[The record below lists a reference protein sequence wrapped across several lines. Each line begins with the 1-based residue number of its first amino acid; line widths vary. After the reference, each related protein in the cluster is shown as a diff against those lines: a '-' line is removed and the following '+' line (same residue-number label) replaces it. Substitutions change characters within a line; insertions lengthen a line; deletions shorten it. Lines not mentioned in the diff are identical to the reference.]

1 MNNQSD
7 LKPRGEIFK
16 TAMLMVLLIILFA
29 LSLYMDNYTVRQLP
43 DYRIYLYIFSG
54 VIAFII
60 PFARQIAEFDRR
72 INNKVYPD
80 KQKDFVSLK
89 EIYGLK
95 YTAIALFSAI
105 YLILLFTR

>member
-1 MNNQSD
+1 
-7 LKPRGEIFK
+7 
-16 TAMLMVLLIILFA
+16 
-29 LSLYMDNYTVRQLP
+29 MDNNSVRQLP
-43 DYRIYLYIFSG
+43 DYRIYFYIFGS

-80 KQKDFVSLK
+80 KKKDMVSLK
-89 EIYGLK
+89 EINSLK

-105 YLILLFTR
+105 YLVLLFTR